1 MTKGHNMEL
10 KYVTELEVFNAK
22 YEDVQIIIRYIHEG
36 DKVELWWTDYVAN
49 DWSEIFDTLAE
60 AFTRCAL
67 LLECMYSGWELGFA
81 HSSREHIDHHR
92 KFVNEGI

>member
-1 MTKGHNMEL
+1 
-10 KYVTELEVFNAK
+10 
-22 YEDVQIIIRYIHEG
+22 
-36 DKVELWWTDYVAN
+36 VAN
-49 DWSEIFDTLAE
+49 DWSEVFDTLAE